1 MSILQNFIY
10 KQFLSKTI
18 TFFMYVVYMYVN
30 IHFEFKYVCTWGYND
45 NNANPYFIFWV
56 YALLY
61 YSRNKNH
68 AKFNSTC
75 TCLSDGKFSIH
86 INKYSWFAVFRS
98 SVFQVNSKL
107 HVIVNVVFRS
117 TFRYFQMKQMGSV
130 CYIDI
135 NGWYIN
141 SENKKKY

>member
-1 MSILQNFIY
+1 MHQYLYMIYKMSILKNFIY
-10 KQFLSKTI
+10 QQFLSKTI
-18 TFFMYVVYMYVN
+18 TYFMYVVYVN

-45 NNANPYFIFWV
+45 YNANPYFIFWV

-86 INKYSWFAVFRS
+86 NQVFMICC
-98 SVFQVNSKL
+98 FQVFSISGQFKITCHCKRCISVNFQIFSNETDGFSMLHWSKWM
-107 HVIVNVVFRS
+107 I
-117 TFRYFQMKQMGSV
+117 Y
-130 CYIDI
+130 
-135 NGWYIN
+135 
-141 SENKKKY
+141 